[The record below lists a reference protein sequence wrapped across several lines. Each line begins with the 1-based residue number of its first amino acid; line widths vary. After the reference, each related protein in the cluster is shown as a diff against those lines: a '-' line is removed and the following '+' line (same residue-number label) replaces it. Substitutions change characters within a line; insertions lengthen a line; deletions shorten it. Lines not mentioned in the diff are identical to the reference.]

1 MCVFIKVESRTLCTI
16 KKTIQTKVYNII
28 RIFGWCVQNARN
40 KMQAG
45 AKYQKGRRE
54 RGERGGLRFFCL
66 PWAGFGKP
74 VLSWLIEERKKEKER
89 SRKRRL

>member
-1 MCVFIKVESRTLCTI
+1 MYDKEDHTNKS
-16 KKTIQTKVYNII
+16 IQYYKNI
-28 RIFGWCVQNARN
+28 WLVCSKCQKQNARR
-40 KMQAG
+40 KAG